1 MNFPENIKYAKSHE
15 WVRTEGNTAYVG
27 ISDFAQSELGDI
39 VFVDITAAEGDEL
52 KAGEV
57 FGTIEAV
64 KTVSD
69 LYLPIGGKIVA
80 INQKIIDTPETIN
93 SDPYGN
99 GWMLQIEPA
108 GEAGSGLMDSVAYS
122 DMVGK
127 GH

>member
-1 MNFPENIKYAKSHE
+1 MNFPDNVKFAKSHE
-15 WVRTEGNTAYVG
+15 WLRAEGNEGVIG

-39 VFVDITAAEGDEL
+39 VFVDVTAQEGDDL

-69 LYLPIGGKIVA
+69 LYMPASGKIIA
-80 INQKIIDTPETIN
+80 INQAIVDSPETIN
-93 SDPYGN
+93 NDPYGD
-99 GWMLQIEPA
+99 GWMIRIELA
-108 GEAGSGLMDSVAYS
+108 GEGDNLMQSSEYS
-122 DMVGK
+122 EMVGK

>member
-1 MNFPENIKYAKSHE
+1 MNFPDNVKFARSHE
-15 WVRTEGNTAYVG
+15 WLRAEGNEGVIG

-39 VFVDITAAEGDEL
+39 VFVDVTAQEGDEL

-69 LYLPIGGKIVA
+69 LYMPASGKVIA
-80 INQKIIDTPETIN
+80 INQGIVDSPETIN
-93 SDPYGN
+93 SDPYGD
-99 GWMLQIEPA
+99 GWMIRIEIA
-108 GEAGSGLMDSVAYS
+108 GEDDNLMQSS
-122 DMVGK
+122 DYAEMVGK